1 MRWGGQPDVSL
12 TSGLLL
18 GRLCVGANLNRLP
31 LREVRVACRLGS
43 SESIRVIKP
52 TFSKKV
58 LGRLGT
64 CQFNP
69 KSRTIM
75 MTRRAK
81 QKKRSRLGASSS
93 NEGASAQISSDS
105 ELEGDSIVEFRV

>member
-1 MRWGGQPDVSL
+1 
-12 TSGLLL
+12 
-18 GRLCVGANLNRLP
+18 LNRLP

-52 TFSKKV
+52 TFSKKI

-69 KSRTIM
+69 KSRT

-93 NEGASAQISSDS
+93 NEGASAQMSSDS